1 MSSDPGHRAISTAII
16 GLGKSLGLK
25 VIAEGVEK
33 RSHLEML
40 AEMKCD
46 EAQGYLFS
54 KPLFEEDFRDFV
66 RANAG
71 RSFSPYALN
80 RQGEESAAYSMAG

>member
-1 MSSDPGHRAISTAII
+1 
-16 GLGKSLGLK
+16 
-25 VIAEGVEK
+25 
-33 RSHLEML
+33 ML
-40 AEMKCD
+40 AEMRCD